1 MISTEALVESV
12 QPLRERLLSHPLYDS
27 ISSPDGLRV
36 FMEHHAFAVWDFMTL
51 LKSLQRQLSCVETPW
66 VPTDDRRAR
75 RLVNEIV
82 LAEESDDDGRG
93 GHASHFE
100 LYLDAMRQAGADTTA
115 VEAFV
120 DLIRSGEPLESAMEE
135 ADVPPAAQEFV
146 RTTLGFVE
154 SGSVAAVASAFTIGR
169 EDLIPDLFRSLVETI
184 EAGEPGRLSLF
195 RHYLDRHVE
204 LDGDEHGPM
213 ALGMLSTVCG
223 DDPVRWRDARFAA
236 TMALEARLALWDG
249 VLAEVEATTAR
260 P

>member
-1 MISTEALVESV
+1 MTSTAALVESL
-12 QPLRERLLSHPLYDS
+12 QPLRERLLSHPLYAS
-27 ISSPDGLRV
+27 LSGPEGLRV

-51 LKSLQRQLSCVETPW
+51 LKSLQRELSCVETPW
-66 VPTDDRRAR
+66 VPTADRRAR

-115 VEAFV
+115 IEAFV
-120 DLIRSGEPLESAMEE
+120 DQIRSGNPLETAMDS
-135 ADVPPAAQEFV
+135 ADVPPAARKFV

-169 EDLIPDLFRSLVETI
+169 ENLIPDLFGSLVESI

-213 ALGMLSTVCG
+213 ALRMLSAVCG
-223 DDPVRWRDARFAA
+223 DDPVRWRDASFAA

-249 VLAEVEATTAR
+249 MLAEIEAAVAR
-260 P
+260 L